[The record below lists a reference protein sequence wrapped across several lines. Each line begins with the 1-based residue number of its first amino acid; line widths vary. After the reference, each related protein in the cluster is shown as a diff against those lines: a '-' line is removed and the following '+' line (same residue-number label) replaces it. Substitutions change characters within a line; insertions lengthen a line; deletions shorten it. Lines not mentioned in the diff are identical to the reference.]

1 MRHALAV
8 IALVAATPAL
18 ADTDVS
24 ALIRDRGLAGAE
36 AELAAIADPTASDL
50 FGLGGVRFLRGVER
64 ALQTRYQTGLS
75 PAIGM
80 LGVPLLRLPVPENPA
95 PAPFDPATVTTLFT
109 AALAD
114 MEGAVTALD
123 AIGGEVAVRLNTADI
138 WFDIDGNGSRGG
150 GEDMASVVA
159 LGLGTQLPA
168 ITVNFDTA
176 DAAWLRAYAHLLAGV
191 SETVLAF
198 DPTTAIARVHDATAA
213 MNAINA
219 EAAEPWGTGLHV
231 EIGPYVDYAAIVLT
245 ALQVRPD
252 PARLAAA
259 RDHFL
264 ATVQDNRRFWT
275 DVARETDDDAE
286 WIPNKHQHSATGMVF
301 PPDTGTMWLAVLDDA
316 EAVLTG
322 QALIPY
328 WRLAG
333 DAGIDLSAIIA
344 DPPEMDLIGLAQGG
358 DLLPYVRH
366 GRVMNANS
374 LALFS
379 AMIGGDAGLFMV
391 MLN

>member
-8 IALVAATPAL
+8 IAVLAATPAL

-36 AELAAIADPTASDL
+36 IELAAIADPTASDR
-50 FGLGGVRFLRGVER
+50 FGLGGVRFLRGIER

-75 PAIGM
+75 PALGVV
-80 LGVPLLRLPVPENPA
+80 GVPLLRLPIPDNPA

-114 MEGAVTALD
+114 MEGAVAALD
-123 AIGGEVAVRLNTADI
+123 GIDSEVAVRIDTADI
-138 WFDIDGNGSRGG
+138 WFDIDLNGTRGV
-150 GEDMASVVA
+150 GEDMASVVS
-159 LGLGTQLPA
+159 LGLGTQLPT
-168 ITVNFDTA
+168 ITVQFDTA
-176 DAAWLRAYAHLLAGV
+176 DAVWLRAYAHLLAGV
-191 SETVLAF
+191 SETALAF
-198 DPTTAIARVHDATAA
+198 DPTQAIGKVHAATDA
-213 MNAINA
+213 MEAINA
-219 EAAEPWGTGLHV
+219 EAGAPFGTGMHH
-231 EIGPYVDYAAIVLT
+231 EIGPYVDYAAIVLN
-245 ALQVRPD
+245 AVQVRPD
-252 PARLAAA
+252 PTRLAAA
-259 RDHFL
+259 RDHLL

-275 DVARETDDDAE
+275 EVARETDNDAE
-286 WIPNKHQHSATGMVF
+286 WIPNKRQQSATGLVF
-301 PPDTGTMWLAVLDDA
+301 PPDTGTLWLAVLDDA

-322 QALIPY
+322 RALIPY

-344 DPPEMDLIGLAQGG
+344 DPPVMDLIGLAQGG

-366 GRVMNANS
+366 GRVMDGNA
-374 LALFS
+374 LTMFS

>member
-1 MRHALAV
+1 MRPFLMPLLAALA
-8 IALVAATPAL
+8 APAA

-36 AELAAIADPTASDL
+36 ADLAAIAAPTASDL
-50 FGLGGVRFLRGVER
+50 FGLGGVRFLRGIER

-75 PAIGM
+75 PVVGM
-80 LGVPLLRLPVPENPA
+80 LGVPLLRLPIPENPN
-95 PAPFDPATVTTLFT
+95 PAPFEPATVTTLFST
-109 AALAD
+109 ALGD

-123 AIGGEVAVRLNTADI
+123 GIEGEVAVRIDTGDI
-138 WFDIDGNGSRGG
+138 WFDIDGNGSRGE
-150 GEDMASVVA
+150 GEEMAAVVSFG
-159 LGLGTQLPA
+159 LGLQLPS
-168 ITVNFDTA
+168 ITVQFDTA
-176 DAAWLRAYAHLLAGV
+176 DAAWLRAYANLLAGV

-198 DPTTAIARVHDATAA
+198 DPTEAIASIHEATAA
-213 MNAINA
+213 LDAINA
-219 EAAEPWGTGLHV
+219 EGGAPWGTGLHH
-231 EIGPYVDYAAIVLT
+231 EIGTYVDYAAIVLT
-245 ALQVRPD
+245 AVQVRPD

-275 DVARETDDDAE
+275 EVARETDNDAE
-286 WIPNKHQHSATGMVF
+286 WIPNKHQQSATGLVF
-301 PPDTGTMWLAVLDDA
+301 PPDTGTLWLAVLDDA

-322 QALIPY
+322 QALIPF

-333 DAGIDLSAIIA
+333 DAGIDLSALIA
-344 DPPEMDLIGLAQGG
+344 DPPVMDVIGLAQGSA
-358 DLLPYVRH
+358 LLPYVRH

-374 LALFS
+374 LTMFS